1 MQKPESQTA
10 PNLLDEIVGRD
21 SEHVFLIDRD
31 VRLSYGEFR
40 ARVRAHAKGFL
51 ALGICKG
58 ARVAILMGNRWEW
71 LIAYFAVMSIGGEA
85 VVLNTM
91 STARELAYQLS
102 HSETTLLVFEPRFRD
117 RDFIAVLAEAAEKHG
132 LEPMPKYLPVEDAP
146 FGAVLFGELPSL
158 GETISDELLLTEQST
173 VVPDDT
179 ACILYTSGSTALPKG
194 VLLQHSGL
202 IDNMWSIGRRQ
213 HLTSDDRLWLAV
225 SLFWSYACVNALF
238 TMLTHGGSIVLQHHF
253 EPGEA
258 LRLIE
263 TERCTV
269 FYGTPAFSR
278 PMWEHPE
285 RQKRDLSSLRTGA
298 TIGTP
303 DQVQTAVDL
312 GVREICNVYGLT
324 EAYGNSCVIDC
335 REPLERRLVSS
346 GPPLHG
352 VEVRIVDPESEQVM
366 PAGEMGEV
374 RVRGHLMKGYLKDP
388 KRTAEAFDGDGYL
401 RTGDLGVVDEEGF
414 LIYRG
419 RFKEMVKTGGINVA
433 PAEIEAVYASH
444 PEIDQVYITGIPDDR
459 LDETLAAVVV
469 AKEDV
474 PTSEALIAF
483 GREALAG
490 YKVPR
495 RYRFI
500 ASDDLPLTTTGKL
513 QRNRLADF
521 FT

>member
-202 IDNMWSIGRRQ
+202 IDNMWSIGQRQ
-213 HLTSDDRLWLAV
+213 HLTSEDRLW
-225 SLFWSYACVNALF
+225 
-238 TMLTHGGSIVLQHHF
+238 
-253 EPGEA
+253 
-258 LRLIE
+258 
-263 TERCTV
+263 
-269 FYGTPAFSR
+269 
-278 PMWEHPE
+278 
-285 RQKRDLSSLRTGA
+285 
-298 TIGTP
+298 
-303 DQVQTAVDL
+303 
-312 GVREICNVYGLT
+312 
-324 EAYGNSCVIDC
+324 
-335 REPLERRLVSS
+335 
-346 GPPLHG
+346 
-352 VEVRIVDPESEQVM
+352 
-366 PAGEMGEV
+366 
-374 RVRGHLMKGYLKDP
+374 
-388 KRTAEAFDGDGYL
+388 
-401 RTGDLGVVDEEGF
+401 
-414 LIYRG
+414 
-419 RFKEMVKTGGINVA
+419 
-433 PAEIEAVYASH
+433 
-444 PEIDQVYITGIPDDR
+444 
-459 LDETLAAVVV
+459 
-469 AKEDV
+469 
-474 PTSEALIAF
+474 
-483 GREALAG
+483 
-490 YKVPR
+490 
-495 RYRFI
+495 
-500 ASDDLPLTTTGKL
+500 
-513 QRNRLADF
+513 
-521 FT
+521 